1 MNRISRVVAA
11 LLAGLLP
18 IPLLGQET
26 ITTTQM
32 EQQILEWTNQER
44 AKVNAPA
51 LRWNNRLALAARLHS
66 DEMANHKELNH
77 QLKGEPA
84 FTQRLSEQGAKFSGA
99 AENVGY
105 ADSADELQSGWMHS
119 PGHRANVL
127 SPVYTEMG
135 VGITR
140 AANRLWATVD
150 FATGLQNLS
159 SDDFEQAVEQ
169 QIASRRSKQR
179 LGALKAT
186 HAPQL
191 RRVACS
197 GESSAGAAFAALPHH
212 DPQTPAQAS
221 AFNFTTP
228 NPTDLPANLMS
239 KVLELP
245 QGSYSIGAC
254 PTKADNN
261 GMSTFRVV
269 VVLYR

>member
-1 MNRISRVVAA
+1 MNRIGRVVGA

-18 IPLLGQET
+18 IPVLGQET

-44 AKVNAPA
+44 AKVNAPP
-51 LRWNNRLALAARLHS
+51 LKWNNRLALAARLHS

-105 ADSADELQSGWMHS
+105 ADSAEELQIGWMHS
-119 PGHRANVL
+119 SGHRTNL
-127 SPVYTEMG
+127 LNPVYTEMG

-150 FATGLQNLS
+150 FATGLQSIS

-191 RRVACS
+191 RRVACA

-212 DPQTPAQAS
+212 DIQAS

-239 KVLELP
+239 KILELP
-245 QGSYSIGAC
+245 SGNYSIGAC